1 MLDFILQAL
10 KASPGRL
17 LLLLLALAL
26 ELSFLSGLPYS
37 FRYIV
42 DMGILAGRDDVLRMI
57 FTALLLGAVVFMVV
71 GTFRDQLL
79 ARWIAISMH
88 QLRMT
93 MMLRVQA
100 SKESWFASRKRSDL
114 MARFSSDSAGV
125 EQALNVMVPW
135 AVLPG
140 LEVIVNTLLLFTLDW
155 HLAVLGL
162 LVFPAAL
169 LGPRLL
175 GAWASSSALVRR
187 NQESQTLVVLDE
199 QLASFRVARA
209 VGLQA
214 RQRARY
220 QDESERLLTRA
231 ATQGLAAALVER
243 FANSAVLLL
252 NVVILAYG
260 CWLVRQGS
268 LSVGE
273 LAAFQSLFLSLS
285 WALSYLAQYLPMW
298 YSGQSAFVRI
308 NEVLKASLLANGGK
322 RDVPALQS
330 SIVFDQ
336 VSFVYP
342 GAPEGSKPGSATE
355 AKEVLSKL
363 DLELMRG
370 SSVALVGGSGSGKST
385 VISLLLGFEQPS
397 HGRVLIDSA
406 PLSALNLEQWR
417 GQIGVVFQDTFI
429 FNASVAE
436 NLRVAKL
443 DASQSEL
450 EQAAK
455 LAGLHHVIV
464 DLPKG
469 YASQLGEGRISL
481 SGGQRQRLGIAR
493 ALLRKPEV
501 LILDE
506 PTSALD
512 IATEQQLQKTLEQI
526 CTNRT
531 SLWVTH
537 RLEQAARC
545 DYIMVL
551 EQGQILEAGSHQA
564 LLDYQGRYASLWR
577 KQAGFSFQGASAKI
591 SVERLDQISLF
602 SGLGEAILQR
612 IAESF
617 ASQTAHAGELLVQQG
632 DVGDR
637 FFMIARGMVEVYR
650 VGDSGAEQSLAILSD
665 GDSFGEIALLAERP
679 RTANVR
685 AMLETT
691 LLSLSKAQLDN
702 LIEQAP
708 SLGTR
713 MRVTAIE
720 RLKGQ
725 T

>member
-1 MLDFILQAL
+1 MLTFLFQAL
-10 KASPGRL
+10 KSSPARL
-17 LLLLLALAL
+17 TLLLLALTL

-42 DMGILAGRDDVLRMI
+42 DVGILARRDDVLQMI
-57 FTALLLGAVVFMVV
+57 FGALLLGALVFMIV
-71 GTFRDQLL
+71 GVLRDQLL
-79 ARWIAISMH
+79 ARWIATSMH

-93 MMLRVQA
+93 MMLRVQDSA
-100 SKESWFASRKRSDL
+100 ESWFASRKRSDL
-114 MARFSSDSAGV
+114 MARFGTDCAGV
-125 EQALNVMVPW
+125 EQALNVLVPW
-135 AVLPG
+135 AVLPA

-155 HLAVLGL
+155 HLALLGL

-169 LGPRLL
+169 LGPRVL
-175 GAWASSSALVRR
+175 GAWASKSALMRR
-187 NQESQTLVVLDE
+187 NQESQTLVLLDE

-209 VGLQA
+209 FGLQQ
-214 RQRARY
+214 RQRERY
-220 QDESERLLTRA
+220 EEQSQNLSTRA
-231 ATQGLAAALVER
+231 QTQGLAAALVER

-260 CWLVRQGS
+260 CWLVRQDA
-268 LSVGE
+268 LSVGA

-298 YSGQSAFVRI
+298 YSGQSAYVRI
-308 NEVLKASLLANGGK
+308 QEVLDASLLSGGGK
-322 RDVPALQS
+322 RSVPPLQS

-342 GAPEGSKPGSATE
+342 GAPASHNGTASAP
-355 AKEVLSKL
+355 KEVLCKL

-406 PLSALNLEQWR
+406 PLQTLSLAQWR
-417 GQIGVVFQDTFI
+417 AQVGVVFQDTFI

-443 DASQSEL
+443 DATQAEL

-455 LAGLHHVIV
+455 LAGLHQVILE
-464 DLPKG
+464 LPKG

-526 CTNRT
+526 CAKRT

-551 EQGQILEAGSHQA
+551 DQGRILEAGTHQA
-564 LLDYQGRYASLWR
+564 LLDYPGQYASLWR

-602 SGLGEAILQR
+602 NGLGSDILHR

-650 VGDSGAEQSLAILSD
+650 VGDAGNEHSLAILSD

-685 AMLETT
+685 ALLETT
-691 LLSLSKAQLDN
+691 LLSLSKAQLDQ

>member
-1 MLDFILQAL
+1 MLKFILQGL
-10 KASPGRL
+10 KSSPGRL
-17 LLLLLALAL
+17 VLLLLALTL
-26 ELSFLSGLPYS
+26 ELLFLSGLPYS

-42 DMGILAGRDDVLRMI
+42 DIGILEGRDDVLRMI
-57 FTALLLGAVVFMVV
+57 FSALLVGALIFMVIGV
-71 GTFRDQLL
+71 LRDQLL
-79 ARWIAISMH
+79 AGWIASGMH

-100 SKESWFASRKRSDL
+100 SKESWFAGRKRSDL

-155 HLAVLGL
+155 HLAILGL

-169 LGPRLL
+169 LGPRML
-175 GAWASSSALVRR
+175 GAWASASALARR
-187 NQESQTLVVLDE
+187 NQESQTLVLLDE

-209 VGLQA
+209 FGLQE
-214 RQRARY
+214 RQRERY
-220 QDESERLLTRA
+220 QDESQRLMGRA
-231 ATQGLAAALVER
+231 SIQGLAAALVER

-260 CWLVRQGS
+260 CWLVRQDS
-268 LSVGE
+268 LSVGA

-298 YSGQSAFVRI
+298 YSGQSAYVRI
-308 NEVLKASLLANGGK
+308 EEVLQASLLGSGGK
-322 RDVPALQS
+322 RDVPPLQS

-336 VSFVYP
+336 VSFVYS
-342 GAPEGSKPGSATE
+342 SKSGGKSGEPSET
-355 AKEVLSKL
+355 KEVLCKL

-370 SSVALVGGSGSGKST
+370 MSVALVGGSGSGKST

-406 PLSALNLEQWR
+406 PLGSLNLAQWR
-417 GQIGVVFQDTFI
+417 RQIGVVFQDTFI

-436 NLRVAKL
+436 NLRIAKL
-443 DASQSEL
+443 DATQAEL

-455 LAGLHHVIV
+455 LAGLHQVIL

-526 CTNRT
+526 CTKRT

-545 DYIMVL
+545 DYVMVL
-551 EQGQILEAGSHQA
+551 DQGRILEAGSHQA
-564 LLDYQGRYASLWR
+564 LLDYQGQYASMWR

-591 SVERLDQISLF
+591 SVERLAQISLF
-602 SGLGEAILQR
+602 SGLGSEILTI

-650 VGDSGAEQSLAILSD
+650 VGESGSEQSLAILSD

-691 LLSLSKAQLDN
+691 LLSLSKAQLDR

>member
-1 MLDFILQAL
+1 MLKFILQGL
-10 KASPGRL
+10 TSSPGRL
-17 LLLLLALAL
+17 VLLLLALTL
-26 ELSFLSGLPYS
+26 ELLFLSGLPYS

-42 DMGILAGRDDVLRMI
+42 DLGILQGRDDVLRLI
-57 FTALLLGAVVFMVV
+57 FSGLLLGALVFMVIGV
-71 GTFRDQLL
+71 LRDQLL
-79 ARWIAISMH
+79 ARWIASGMH
-88 QLRMT
+88 QLRMA

-100 SKESWFASRKRSDL
+100 SQESWFTTRKRSDL
-114 MARFSSDSAGV
+114 MARFSADSAGV
-125 EQALNVMVPW
+125 EQALNVLVPW

-155 HLAVLGL
+155 HLAILGL

-175 GAWASSSALVRR
+175 GAWASSSALARR

-199 QLASFRVARA
+199 QFASFRVARA
-209 VGLQA
+209 FGLQG
-214 RQRARY
+214 RQHERY
-220 QDESERLLTRA
+220 RDESERLMARA
-231 ATQGLAAALVER
+231 TTQGLAAALVER

-260 CWLVRQGS
+260 CWLVRQGN
-268 LSVGE
+268 LSVGA

-308 NEVLKASLLANGGK
+308 DEVLQASVLTSSGK
-322 RDVPALQS
+322 RPVPPLQS
-330 SIVFDQ
+330 SVVFDQ

-342 GAPEGSKPGSATE
+342 AISASGKGSVATE
-355 AKEVLSKL
+355 AKEVLCKL

-370 SSVALVGGSGSGKST
+370 TSVALVGGSGSGKST

-417 GQIGVVFQDTFI
+417 EQIGVVFQDTFI
-429 FNASVAE
+429 FSASVAE
-436 NLRVAKL
+436 NLRIAKL
-443 DASQSEL
+443 DATQAEL

-455 LAGLHHVIV
+455 LAGLHQVIL

-512 IATEQQLQKTLEQI
+512 IATEQQIQKTLEQI
-526 CTNRT
+526 CAKRT

-551 EQGQILEAGSHQA
+551 DQGRILEAGSHQA
-564 LLDYQGRYASLWR
+564 LLDYQGQYASLWR

-602 SGLGEAILQR
+602 NGLGHEILKI

-650 VGDSGAEQSLAILSD
+650 VGESGTEQSLAILSD

-691 LLSLSKAQLDN
+691 LLSLSKAQLDS